1 MAQPRQLYLFLISDS
16 VGETGFKL
24 TQAAMAQFPE
34 IKPIYE
40 RYPFVNIK
48 EKIDELIENA
58 KEKDAIITHTLVT
71 QGLSEYLQ
79 IEAANNNLTSIDLLS
94 PLVRS
99 VSKRFELEPTHEA
112 GALHHL
118 NETYFDRISAMEF
131 AVLYDDGKDPRGFLE
146 ADVVLLGISRTSKT
160 PISLF
165 LANRNIKVA
174 NLPLVPQA
182 HIPDE
187 LYQVDP
193 KKIIGLTND
202 PKVLNNIRRERMIA
216 YGLNPDTTYSDMDA
230 IKKELAF
237 AKALYRKLGCYV
249 INVANRSIEE
259 TATLIMEHLGLDHY

>member
-1 MAQPRQLYLFLISDS
+1 MSEPKQLYLCLISDS
-16 VGETGFKL
+16 VGETAFKL

-34 IKPIYE
+34 IKPFYE
-40 RYPFVNIK
+40 RFPFVNSTD
-48 EKIDELIENA
+48 KIDELLKIA
-58 KEKDAIITHTLVT
+58 QEKNAIITHTLVT

-79 IEAANNNLTSIDLLS
+79 VQAANLGIVAIDLIT
-94 PLVRS
+94 PVVRN
-99 VSKRFELEPTHEA
+99 VSKRFDLQPTHEA

-118 NETYFDRISAMEF
+118 TEKYFDRISAMEF
-131 AVLYDDGKDPRGFLE
+131 AVLYDDGKDPRGFLK
-146 ADVVLLGISRTSKT
+146 ADVILLGISRTSKT

-174 NLPLVPQA
+174 NLPIVPQA
-182 HIPDE
+182 HIPEE

-202 PKVLNNIRRERMIA
+202 PQVLNNIRRQRMIA

-230 IKKELAF
+230 IKSELAF
-237 AKALYRKLGCYV
+237 AQDLYKKLGCYV

-259 TATLIMEHLGLDHY
+259 TATLILEHLGLDHY